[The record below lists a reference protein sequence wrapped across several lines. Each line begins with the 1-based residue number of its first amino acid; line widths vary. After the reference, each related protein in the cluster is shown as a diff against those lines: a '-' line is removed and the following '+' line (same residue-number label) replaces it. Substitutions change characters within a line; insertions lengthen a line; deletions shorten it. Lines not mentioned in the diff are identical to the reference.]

1 MSSLSAAAVL
11 RIWEDGQSRHPVD
24 RALALLSLNAPDT
37 PRREFAALSIG
48 RRDELLLDVRERL
61 FGRELNVYAE
71 CPGCQEPM
79 ELQLETGD
87 VRANVETREN
97 DEVLRR
103 EWGNLSV
110 EFRLPDSF
118 DLAAALSTGTE
129 NEAYRT
135 LLRRCVTKAKRSK
148 TEADSHSQEVSVD
161 ELTDFEQGLAA
172 AAMAEADPQAEILLN
187 LQCPVCER
195 EFQQLLDV
203 ADFLWA
209 ELSSRAKELLYEV
222 HSLARYYGWS
232 EAEILRMSVRRRR
245 SYMAMLGA

>member
-1 MSSLSAAAVL
+1 MSSLSAASVL

-24 RALALLSLNAPDT
+24 RALALLNLNAPDT

-79 ELQLETGD
+79 EFQLETGD
-87 VRANVETREN
+87 IRANAPPPEE
-97 DEVLRR
+97 DGGLRR

-118 DLAAALSTGTE
+118 DLAAALRTGEE

-135 LLRRCVTKAKRSK
+135 LLRRCVLRVERSK
-148 TEADSHSQEVSVD
+148 KADIHSQEVSVD
-161 ELTDFEQGLAA
+161 DLTDFEQGLVA

-187 LQCPVCER
+187 LQCPACDR
-195 EFQQLLDV
+195 EFSQLLDV
-203 ADFLWA
+203 GDFLWA